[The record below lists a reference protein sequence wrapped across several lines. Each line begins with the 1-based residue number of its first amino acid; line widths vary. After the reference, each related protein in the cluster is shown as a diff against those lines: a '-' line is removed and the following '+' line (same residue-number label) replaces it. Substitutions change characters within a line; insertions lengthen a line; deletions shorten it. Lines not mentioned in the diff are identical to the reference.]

1 MTSSHGSRFQRKN
14 WIRRGNKQP
23 QQVCQINLLIENN
36 RREGQV
42 TKVVPASHRFEK
54 IEIGEVEPNFEGI
67 SKLTTVFKNSSK
79 PKV

>member
-1 MTSSHGSRFQRKN
+1 M
-14 WIRRGNKQP
+14 KQS
-23 QQVCQINLLIENN
+23 QKVHQIHLLIENI

-54 IEIGEVEPNFEGI
+54 IDIGEVEPNFGGI
-67 SKLTTVFKNSSK
+67 SKLTTALKNSSK